1 MNYNTD
7 MLLPAL
13 KIIFSLGIVVA
24 VLLAGLYIM
33 KQILQ
38 KKLGSSKG
46 ELITILASTSIGI
59 KKNITLVNVSGTI
72 LVLGV
77 TNDNITF
84 LTKIDNREVAEDNAV
99 SVKNSI

>member
-7 MLLPAL
+7 MLLPAF
-13 KIIFSLGIVVA
+13 KIILSLGIVLA
-24 VLLAGLYIM
+24 ALLAGLYIM

-38 KKLGSSKG
+38 KNLGGSKG
-46 ELITILASTSIGI
+46 ELIKILASTSIGI
-59 KKNITLVNVSGTI
+59 KKNITLVDVSGTLI
-72 LVLGV
+72 VLGV

>member
-1 MNYNTD
+1 MNHNTD

-13 KIIFSLGIVVA
+13 KIILSLGIVLA
-24 VLLAGLYIM
+24 ALLAGLYIM

-38 KKLGSSKG
+38 KNLGSSKG
-46 ELITILASTSIGI
+46 ELIKILASTSIGI
-59 KKNITLVNVSGTI
+59 KKNITLVDVSGTL

-84 LTKIDNREVAEDNAV
+84 LTKIDNREVAEDNRV
-99 SVKNSI
+99 SVKNPT